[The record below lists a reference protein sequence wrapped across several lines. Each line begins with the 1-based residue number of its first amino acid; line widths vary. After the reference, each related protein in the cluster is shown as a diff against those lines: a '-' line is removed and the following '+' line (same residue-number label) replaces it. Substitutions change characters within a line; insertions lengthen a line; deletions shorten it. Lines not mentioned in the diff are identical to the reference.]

1 MEERRLHERRE
12 ARIPARIF
20 ADSAN
25 PEVDSPIFFGQSL
38 NVSTG
43 GALIETPSSR
53 FIEKGNRFKVCLMN
67 SKNEDVISPAMLSWT
82 AEVVRKETDSVGRIA
97 VKFLDYPRV
106 VSI

>member
-1 MEERRLHERRE
+1 MDERRLHERRD

-20 ADSAN
+20 SHSAN

-43 GALIETPSSR
+43 GALIETPSTR
-53 FIEKGNRFKVCLMN
+53 FIEKGTRFKLCLMN
-67 SKNEDVISPAMLSWT
+67 TNNEEVISPAMLSWT
-82 AEVVRKETDSVGRIA
+82 AEVVRTEPDNVGRIA

-106 VSI
+106 VTV